1 MFIICRNEKKHNFKY
16 YNNLI
21 DQIENIR
28 KKNNKN
34 WMDLLRIS
42 FKHNPKEAK
51 IILKNIFADDQ
62 RINKIVKKIIR

>member
-1 MFIICRNEKKHNFKY
+1 MKKKYNFKY

-21 DQIENIR
+21 NQIENIR

-42 FKHNPKEAK
+42 FKHSPNNAK
-51 IILKNIFADDQ
+51 IILKNIFQDDQ
-62 RINKIVKKIIR
+62 KINKIVKKLIK

>member
-1 MFIICRNEKKHNFKY
+1 MRKKHNFKY

-21 DQIENIR
+21 NQIEKIR

-42 FKHNPKEAK
+42 FRHNPKEAK

>member
-1 MFIICRNEKKHNFKY
+1 MKKKHNYKY

-21 DQIENIR
+21 GQIEKIR

-42 FKHNPKEAK
+42 FKHSPKEAK
-51 IILKNIFADDQ
+51 IILKNIFLDDK
-62 RINKIVKKIIR
+62 RINKIVQKIIK

>member
-1 MFIICRNEKKHNFKY
+1 MIMNKIHNFKY

-21 DQIENIR
+21 NQIEKIR

-42 FKHNPKEAK
+42 FKHSPKEAK
-51 IILKNIFADDQ
+51 VILKNIFVDDK
-62 RINKIVKKIIR
+62 RINNIVKKIIK